1 MEQGRDGG
9 ACARTNLSLTML
21 GHVWH
26 THSPKCPLLLG
37 GAPPCARREARRGRH
52 DGRHGARLYRLLL
65 CAGARLPPLLE
76 VIDVEEVPACKA
88 SESACQG
95 RTERGEPGTS
105 GGASGEAQGC
115 REGYPARHGP
125 LQGRVL
131 CRRSGPSV
139 GSLPWSPEGGR
150 ARWEA
155 GLGRGRPDVLGGG
168 GACSR
173 DACSRS
179 GCSRGGCSLGE

>member
-9 ACARTNLSLTML
+9 ACARNLSLTML

-26 THSPKCPLLLG
+26 THIPKCPLLQG
-37 GAPPCARREARRGRH
+37 GAPPYARREARRGMH

-65 CAGARLPPLLE
+65 CAGAHLLPRLE

-125 LQGRVL
+125 LHGMAL
-131 CRRSGPSV
+131 CRLSALEP
-139 GSLPWSPEGGR
+139 
-150 ARWEA
+150 
-155 GLGRGRPDVLGGG
+155 RGRPCMVGGWFG
-168 GACSR
+168 P
-173 DACSRS
+173 RS
-179 GCSRGGCSLGE
+179 ARCARRRGHVF